1 MPIFTM
7 NEKQRAFDL
16 FRRELMSRPSLL
28 EFMKWYDIAVGDTTV
43 DETSIYNNL
52 IYISNNEITAKSD
65 LVKFMTE
72 NDYQTINTVRFWVSS
87 NGDHTFLIEGG
98 INMTFEM
105 SLLSELKLYEG
116 LKFEYP
122 KEELS
127 SYRRHHK
134 YFDWHQDMMVVVSSL
149 DDAALLLVDTLE
161 KLCEQSEWTRRFNH
175 GTSTSSI

>member
-1 MPIFTM
+1 MPTFTM
-7 NEKQRAFDL
+7 DEKERAFNL
-16 FRRELMSRPSLL
+16 FHRELMSRPSLL

-65 LVKFMTE
+65 LVKFMTK

-87 NGDHTFLIEGG
+87 NGNHTFLIEGG
-98 INMTFEM
+98 INMTIETP
-105 SLLSELKLYEG
+105 LLPELKLYEG

-127 SYRRHHK
+127 AYRRHHK
-134 YFDWHQDMMVVVSSL
+134 FFDWHQDMTVVVSSL
-149 DDAALLLVDTLE
+149 DDAILMMVDTIE
-161 KLCEQSEWTRRFNH
+161 KLSEQIS
-175 GTSTSSI
+175 